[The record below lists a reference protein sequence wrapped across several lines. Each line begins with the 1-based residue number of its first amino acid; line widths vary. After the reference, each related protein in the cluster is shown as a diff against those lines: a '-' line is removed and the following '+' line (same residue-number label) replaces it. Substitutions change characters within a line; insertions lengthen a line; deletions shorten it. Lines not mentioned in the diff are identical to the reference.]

1 MPGAL
6 RLDDGRYLDRQGE
19 IERVMVIESE
29 GALPPPRRKRRRP
42 RKSGRTESP
51 TKVQVTTATVIRAH
65 APLESEQEANSW
77 LARLDEEDFTDE
89 LLAEALSTL
98 DRARAAEAAASGRPF
113 AEPTDLADVLK
124 ARVGY
129 GDGDRLSEGRFLEAF
144 EVDARGGVGIGGR
157 RRERLSRVAPIARIA
172 AIIGEKGRADTC
184 EFLVPRVRADLDAGR
199 IMTAALGIEMA
210 ARATVAELDQALD
223 EPDHVADLD
232 QLEAMLPDLTNL
244 TDSVLTETEP
254 WAGLRESLEEPLLIA
269 ERVIRRRRILNQ

>member
-1 MPGAL
+1 
-6 RLDDGRYLDRQGE
+6 
-19 IERVMVIESE
+19 MVIESE

-42 RKSGRTESP
+42 RRSGRTESP

-65 APLESEQEANSW
+65 APLASEQEASSW
-77 LARLDEEDFTDE
+77 LARLNEEDFADE

-98 DRARAAEAAASGRPF
+98 DRARAAESAASGRPF

-144 EVDARGGVGIGGR
+144 EVDARGGTGIGGR

-172 AIIGEKGRADTC
+172 AIIGEKGRADSC

-232 QLEAMLPDLTNL
+232 RLEAMLPDLTTL

-254 WAGLRESLEEPLLIA
+254 WAGLSESLEEPLLIA